1 VRCPDASREFT
12 DDGHGKSQ
20 HWKFQWEKNICNWRI
35 FETCLIQRVLLSNQQ
50 PAAFFVAKLLQRRMN
65 FQ

>member
-1 VRCPDASREFT
+1 MPAESSQMTAMANPSIGNFN
-12 DDGHGKSQ
+12 GK
-20 HWKFQWEKNICNWRI
+20 KNICNWRI

-65 FQ
+65 IQ